1 MTVRELNFDVL
12 VVYDELW
19 RLGGTIAT
27 STGYGNPSNWL
38 LLYRDG
44 LRGMLARIIEV
55 DRHYAGVVRTLSNP
69 PDNPNEWAVNV
80 DRHTAGLLF
89 GMDSSLECFVFA
101 FNALGYARS
110 PEDFWNIADT
120 KELRRI
126 GPAGYPRPRRPRIP
140 QGRLRQVLPK
150 VQQSW
155 TKNRTLIEAIFEY
168 HDVSKHRAAVVT
180 GGDGTTVNLRADPK
194 SAEHKGSSATYTL
207 QSLSTSYEALVN
219 DLLPLALQDAAGAFG
234 LTAARKS

>member
-150 VQQSW
+150 
-155 TKNRTLIEAIFEY
+155 
-168 HDVSKHRAAVVT
+168 
-180 GGDGTTVNLRADPK
+180 GPTVLD
-194 SAEHKGSSATYTL
+194 
-207 QSLSTSYEALVN
+207 
-219 DLLPLALQDAAGAFG
+219 
-234 LTAARKS
+234 